1 MIYSER
7 LRRFQYRFFGLVLFS
22 ILFTG
27 QNELLPQVRSEATDF
42 SQAKT
47 LFQTNGGYDPRI
59 ALGVDGVIVHLHGT
73 NRWKKAIASWQQK
86 GFRTGRMFFA
96 DSDAGNVFW
105 KGKWNGKEYPQDV
118 ERRADGQ
125 VVKCANVRPYMLPT
139 EAWIRYLE
147 EMAQQSL
154 EAGAGAILPE
164 EPLAHVHTGYEE
176 SFKTLWQQRYDRPWE
191 AEHQSHEAR
200 FLTGQLKAELY
211 NHLEYR
217 LLQLTRNYSRQHNK
231 SVSFAVPIHSLY
243 SNIAAQL
250 TTPLGISGQMGSI
263 DGYIGQIWTG
273 PVNWALGN
281 YDSPQK
287 SFFSSA
293 FVLYDYFTQL
303 TVANDKT
310 LWLLIDPVED
320 NPRHSWSEFAKWY
333 QHCAAAMLLMR
344 EVDRY
349 EVMPWPDRI
358 FLPGHATGGKTPAP
372 ENFRTRCLAITQVLQ
387 EIPCGGAW
395 CDNTGRPMRSSQKP
409 KIGIAISDTLMWEK
423 NPPPKLQGIYGL
435 LIPLVERGIPVSS
448 FVMERSDEFD
458 YNNLFK
464 IIVISFEEWK
474 PLSETMNLALVD
486 WVRGGGTLIVLGQ
499 DGDALDRCQNF
510 WWHKIG
516 FSSPLAHLLAKLE
529 RKNKNTTSWRLG
541 KGYVFRN
548 KISPREFADPKI
560 ARKDYISLLEAA
572 VKQTT
577 GKTLSRPG
585 NFCMRRGA
593 FLIAH
598 ARQHP
603 LEIPG
608 RYVDIFDP
616 ELSIRQGV
624 FLSPGESG
632 LYRDVHPFY
641 KEDESSL
648 LHCTHRLMWE
658 KKENQTLR
666 FMVRGP
672 AETPGVARI
681 FIGLLKSP
689 KLIGHDSQ
697 GNIVTVTVRKKDST
711 MLLRWPNDPEGVT
724 IEVK

>member
-1 MIYSER
+1 MFTI
-7 LRRFQYRFFGLVLFS
+7 LLV
-22 ILFTG
+22 G
-27 QNELLPQVRSEATDF
+27 QNIFCSQVRSETADF
-42 SQAKT
+42 SRAKT
-47 LFQTNGGYDPRI
+47 LFQTNSGYDPRI
-59 ALGVDGVIVHLHGT
+59 ALGVDGVIVHRHG
-73 NRWKKAIASWQQK
+73 NSRWKSALQSWQEK
-86 GFRTGRMFFA
+86 GFCTGRMFFA
-96 DSDAGNVFW
+96 DSDAGNIFW
-105 KGKWNGKEYPQDV
+105 MGKWDGKKYPQDV
-118 ERRADGQ
+118 ERRADGS

-139 EAWIRYLE
+139 EDWIRYLE
-147 EMAQQSL
+147 EMSQQSL
-154 EAGAGAILPE
+154 EAGVGAILPE

-176 SFKTLWQQRYDRPWE
+176 SFKSLWQQRYDRPWE

-211 NHLEYR
+211 NQLENR
-217 LLQLTRNYSRQHNK
+217 LLQRTRIYSQQHK
-231 SVSFAVPIHSLY
+231 KPVSFIVPIHSLY

-293 FVLYDYFTQL
+293 YVLYDYFTQL

-320 NPRHSWSEFAKWY
+320 NPNHTWSEFAEWY
-333 QHCAAAMLLMR
+333 QHCVAAMLLMR

-358 FLPGHATGGKTPAP
+358 FLPGHATGGNTPAP
-372 ENFRTRCLAITQVLQ
+372 DEFRTRCLSVTQVLQ
-387 EIPCGGAW
+387 DIPRGGTW
-395 CDNTGRPMRSSQKP
+395 CDNTGRSIHSAEMPN
-409 KIGIAISDTLMWEK
+409 IGIAVADTFMWEK
-423 NPPPKLQGIYGL
+423 NPPPKLQGLYGL

-474 PLSETMNLALVD
+474 PPNKTMSLALVD
-486 WVRGGGTLIVLGQ
+486 WVRRGGTLIVLGQ
-499 DGDALDRCQNF
+499 DGDELDRCQNF

-529 RKNKNTTSWRLG
+529 RKDKNTTFWRLG

-548 KISPREFADPKI
+548 KISARAFADPKI

-572 VKQTT
+572 VKQST
-577 GKTLSRPG
+577 GKTLRTPG
-585 NFCMRRGA
+585 YFCIRRGP
-593 FLIAH
+593 FLIVH
-598 ARQHP
+598 SRSQP
-603 LEIPG
+603 VQIPG
-608 RYVDIFDP
+608 RYLDVFDP
-616 ELSIRQGV
+616 ELVMRQGV

-632 LYRDVHPFY
+632 LYRDVHRFY
-641 KEDESSL
+641 KEDELSL

-658 KKENQTLR
+658 KKENQTLQ

-681 FIGLLKSP
+681 FVGLLKSP
-689 KLIGHDSQ
+689 KIIGHGSH

-711 MLLRWPNDPEGVT
+711 MLLRWPNDPKGVT

>member
-1 MIYSER
+1 MVYMKVIPPMSGM
-7 LRRFQYRFFGLVLFS
+7 L
-22 ILFTG
+22 ILF
-27 QNELLPQVRSEATDF
+27 LFLPPLFAQPQTNTSDF

-47 LFQTNGGYDPRI
+47 LFQTNSGYDPRI

-86 GFRTGRMFFA
+86 GYRTGRMFFA

-139 EAWIRYLE
+139 EDWIRYLE
-147 EMAQQSL
+147 EMTQHSL
-154 EAGAGAILPE
+154 ETGAGAILPE

-191 AEHQSHEAR
+191 AENQSHEAR

-211 NHLEYR
+211 NQLEHR

-231 SVSFAVPIHSLY
+231 SVSFVVPIHSLY

-250 TTPLGISGQMGSI
+250 TTPLGISGQMGPI

-320 NPRHSWSEFAKWY
+320 NPHHTWSEFAEWY
-333 QHCAAAMLLMR
+333 QHCAVAMLLMR

-372 ENFRTRCLAITQVLQ
+372 EEFRTRCLSVTQVLQ
-387 EIPCGGAW
+387 DIPRGGTW
-395 CDNTGRPMRSSQKP
+395 LDDTGRSVRSSEKP
-409 KIGIAISDTLMWEK
+409 NIGIAVADTFMWEK

-435 LIPLVERGIPVSS
+435 MLPLVEQGIPVSS
-448 FVMERSDEFD
+448 MILERAVERD
-458 YNNLFK
+458 YMKRFQ
-464 IIVISFEEWK
+464 IIVVSFEEWK
-474 PLSETMNLALVD
+474 PQHESLNLALVE
-486 WVRGGGTLIVLGQ
+486 WVRQGGTLLVLGQ
-499 DGDALDRCQNF
+499 DGDELDRCKNF
-510 WWHKIG
+510 WWHQVG
-516 FSSPLAHLLAKLE
+516 FSSPLAHLLKNLE
-529 RKNKNTTSWRLG
+529 RPHANDLSWRLG
-541 KGYVFRN
+541 KGYVYR
-548 KISPREFADPKI
+548 KSISPRDFSEPQKSHQE
-560 ARKDYISLLEAA
+560 YLPLLETA
-572 VKQTT
+572 VKQST
-577 GKTLSRPG
+577 GKSLQTPG
-585 NFCMRRGA
+585 YFCMRRGP

-598 ARQHP
+598 SRSQP
-603 LEIPG
+603 VQITG
-608 RYVDIFDP
+608 RYLDVFDP
-616 ELSIRQGV
+616 ELAIREGV
-624 FLSPGESG
+624 FLSAGESG
-632 LYRDVHPFY
+632 IYRNVYPLY
-641 KEDESSL
+641 KENEPSL
-648 LHCTHRLMWE
+648 LHCTHRLVWE

-666 FMVRGP
+666 FLVRGP

-681 FIGLLKSP
+681 FIGLLKRP
-689 KLIGHDSQ
+689 RITGQTRQ
-697 GNIVTVTVRKKDST
+697 GQNVPITTRTDDLT
-711 MLLRWPNDPEGVT
+711 MLLQWPNDPVGIT